1 MSLEKSLDKIREHA
15 EDVINEAAKKPKL
28 EVADFELTGK
38 AIKMLHHIKQME
50 NGDIMMR
57 ENGYTNNA
65 SYRMMYDPM
74 YQDQDNMS
82 YRRGRSS
89 ITGRYVSRDAGNNN
103 SGYSTR
109 RHYDNDNFNGYS
121 GHSKREG
128 MIETLEEMYANAQ
141 NEQERQYL
149 QKWLDRVKY
158 NQ

>member
-57 ENGYTNNA
+57 ENGYTNSS
-65 SYRMMYDPM
+65 SY
-74 YQDQDNMS
+74 DQDMS
-82 YRRGRSS
+82 YRRGRSP
-89 ITGRYVSRDAGNNN
+89 ITGRYVSRDANGMINRPADM
-103 SGYSTR
+103 GYSSR
-109 RHYDNDNFNGYS
+109 RYYDNGYS

-141 NEQERQYL
+141 DDHERQYV